1 LQAFGVTRI
10 RRRRAFVG
18 RAGTVDSIQAAWKN
32 AGMPELLLLSGATAV
47 LRTPLHGQSVTVGRS
62 VANDIAIPDD
72 ALPSFLCSFE
82 PAGQGRYR
90 VVDRGG
96 GGVVMNGRTV
106 IDEPVVDGATFR
118 FGALTARF
126 SRGAD
131 DAGAAA
137 ASAGQRT
144 GILRTRADGRL
155 TRTDLRLRLPGA
167 LGGGSHE
174 IPPLGLRIGALPDN
188 DLVLDDGF
196 VSSFHAQLFLRGER
210 LIVRDLDST
219 NGTFVNGVRVVEA
232 EVPVGA
238 ELRFGKTAMKAEGK
252 DVDVDVVGADKAV
265 GKGPWRCGELTTADA
280 GFARTFSLIEKVA
293 PHDASVCIFGETG
306 TGKELVAH
314 ALHKLSGRRA
324 GPFVPLNCA
333 AFPEEL
339 IESELFGHEKGA
351 FTGADRQRKG
361 AFEEAD
367 KGTLFLDEIG
377 ELPIEMQAKLLRV
390 LETRAVRRLGGRGDI
405 PIDVRIVCATHRDLA
420 QHVRDGRF
428 REDLLHRIY
437 VIPVKLPSLRDRPV
451 DVVHLA
457 RHFAKAMSPTQ
468 TPTFSSAAEQ
478 KLRQH
483 PFPGNVRELRNVVQ
497 RAIIM
502 GDGKTIDAEDVAF
515 IPVTL
520 AEQKDGASLYRKG
533 MTMEEVEKT
542 AIAAALAAHGS
553 LGEAARALGV
563 AKTTLWRKA
572 TAFGLV
578 SRDGPE
584 E

>member
-1 LQAFGVTRI
+1 
-10 RRRRAFVG
+10 
-18 RAGTVDSIQAAWKN
+18 
-32 AGMPELLLLSGATAV
+32 MPELLLLNADTPV
-47 LRTPLHGQSVTVGRS
+47 LRTPLHGQAVTVGRS

-72 ALPSFLCSFE
+72 TLPPFLCSFE
-82 PAGQGRYR
+82 PVGQGRYR

-96 GGVVMNGRTV
+96 GGIVMNGRRI

-126 SRGAD
+126 DRGRDEPAT
-131 DAGAAA
+131 AGAGG
-137 ASAGQRT
+137 GQRT
-144 GILRTRADGRL
+144 GILRTRADGQL
-155 TRTDLRLRLPGA
+155 TRTDVRLRLPSS
-167 LGGGSHE
+167 LGGGTRDL
-174 IPPLGLRIGALPDN
+174 PPHGLRIGALPDN
-188 DLVLDDGF
+188 DLVLDPGF

-238 ELRFGKTAMKAEGK
+238 ELRFGKTKMTAEGK
-252 DVDVDVVGADKAV
+252 DTDVTLVGDKAP
-265 GKGPWRCGELTTADA
+265 GKGPWRCGDLTTADA
-280 GFARTFSLIEKVA
+280 GFGKTFALIEKVA

-314 ALHKLSGRRA
+314 AMHKLSGRRG

-377 ELPIEMQAKLLRV
+377 ELPVEMQAKLLRV
-390 LETRAVRRLGGRGDI
+390 LETRSVRRLGGRGDI
-405 PIDVRIVCATHRDLA
+405 AVDARIVCATHRDLA
-420 QHVRDGRF
+420 AHVREGRF

-437 VIPVKLPSLRDRPV
+437 VIPVKLPALRERPV
-451 DVVHLA
+451 DIVHLA
-457 RHFAKAMSPTQ
+457 KHFARSLAPQ
-468 TPTFSSAAEQ
+468 AAPTFSLAAEQ
-478 KLRQH
+478 KLKQH

-502 GDGKTIDAEDVAF
+502 GDGKTIDADDVAF
-515 IPVTL
+515 VPVTL

-553 LGEAARALGV
+553 IGEAARALGV